1 MDTDSLRHYLKDGSV
16 TIEMITVFDGT
27 HYLLPETVE
36 LKSNISFLEV
46 SSKSDHLYT
55 IDLDDITTMYRYVK
69 INGGSEVQFKG
80 LMKKD
85 KKVVHS
91 ERLKVV
97 FSEELNREETEYVCL
112 GRGKINANVFYIKK
126 IS

>member
-1 MDTDSLRHYLKDGSV
+1 MDTDNLRHYLKDGSV
-16 TIEMITVFDGT
+16 IIEMITILDGT
-27 HYLLPETVE
+27 SYLLPETVE
-36 LKSNISFLEV
+36 LKSNTSFLEV
-46 SSKSDHLYT
+46 SSKSGHLYT
-55 IDLDDITTMYRYVK
+55 IDLNDITTMYRY
-69 INGGSEVQFKG
+69 INLNGGSEVQFKG
-80 LMKKD
+80 LMKKN
-85 KKVVHS
+85 KKEVTS

>member
-1 MDTDSLRHYLKDGSV
+1 MDTDNLRHYLKDGSV
-16 TIEMITVFDGT
+16 IIEMITILDGT
-27 HYLLPETVE
+27 SYLLPETVE
-36 LKSNISFLEV
+36 LKSNTSFLEV
-46 SSKSDHLYT
+46 SSKSGHLYT
-55 IDLDDITTMYRYVK
+55 IDLNDITTMYRY
-69 INGGSEVQFKG
+69 INLNGGSEVQFKG
-80 LMKKD
+80 LMKKN
-85 KKVVHS
+85 KKEVPS